1 MLVGVFRAAA
11 MVRCVAA
18 VFNGECG
25 SQTDACMLICML
37 CSPLKF
43 DMINEN
49 CYQYSYYKS
58 MRVGELFSVVGHL
71 LVRIDILFFPIKSPI
86 NHQ

>member
-1 MLVGVFRAAA
+1 MFVGVFRAAA

-25 SQTDACMLICML
+25 SQAYACMLLICML

-43 DMINEN
+43 AMINDN

-58 MRVGELFSVVGHL
+58 MRVGELLGCYSAFLAISWSFIVE
-71 LVRIDILFFPIKSPI
+71 
-86 NHQ
+86 N